1 MKHTLKRSLYILAF
15 LIFPLITLGQEKT
28 EIFKLDIHNAL
39 KSSITIKKV
48 DPISA
53 NPLKQTKVLNQ
64 VKSNELIS
72 VRAYIKTLRLKRKET
87 ILS

>member
-1 MKHTLKRSLYILAF
+1 M
-15 LIFPLITLGQEKT
+15 GQEKA
-28 EIFKLDIHNAL
+28 EISKLDIHRAL
-39 KSSITIKKV
+39 KSSITIKKI

-64 VKSNELIS
+64 IKSNELIS
-72 VRAYIKTLRLKRKET
+72 VRAYIKTLRLKRKEA